1 MGMLKVGFFKFSSCS
16 GCQMSFL
23 RLNYRLL
30 DLADKLDIAYWVM
43 VSDNNVEDSYDIA
56 FVEGS
61 ISTPEEI
68 HSIKNVRA
76 RSNILVAFGACASF
90 GGLNSI
96 RNHMAQKD
104 VEKIVYGGRG
114 ALSVRSIPSYP
125 IDFYVDVDIY
135 LGGCPPSL
143 NDIVEVFKAS
153 IIGFKPRLPDYP
165 VCVECKL
172 NENNC
177 LIIRG
182 EPCMG
187 PIIRAGCG
195 ALCPALGRSCEGCY
209 GPQADP
215 NPNSLAD
222 KLREIGLSEGEI
234 LCKFRKY
241 AGMHRGFRWLAKL

>member
-1 MGMLKVGFFKFSSCS
+1 MLKIGFFKFSSCS

-23 RLNYRLL
+23 RLNDKLL
-30 DLADKLDIAYWVM
+30 DLVDKLSIVYWVM
-43 VSDNNVEDSYDIA
+43 VSDRRIEDSYDVV

-68 HSIKNVRA
+68 HSLKDIRA
-76 RSNILVAFGACASF
+76 KSTVLIAFGACASF

-96 RNHMAQKD
+96 RNHMAQRD
-104 VEKIVYGGRG
+104 VEKIVYGSRG
-114 ALSVRSIPSYP
+114 ALSIESILAYP
-125 IDFYVDVDIY
+125 IDFYVDVDVY

-143 NDIVEVFKAS
+143 SSILEVVKAF
-153 IIGFKPRLPDYP
+153 ILGFKPKLPDYP

-172 NENNC
+172 SENEC
-177 LIIRG
+177 LLTKG

-195 ALCPALGRSCEGCY
+195 ALCPALGRGCEGCY

-215 NPNSLAD
+215 NPRSLVD
-222 KLREIGLSEGEI
+222 RLREAGLSGDEI

-241 AGMHRGFRWLAKL
+241 AGMNGKFREIAKL

>member
-1 MGMLKVGFFKFSSCS
+1 MLKIGLFKFSSCS
-16 GCQMSFL
+16 GCQLSFL
-23 RLNYRLL
+23 RLNEKLL
-30 DLADKLDIAYWVM
+30 DLVDKLDIAYWVM
-43 VSDNNVEDSYDIA
+43 VSDNDVEDSYDVA

-61 ISTPEEI
+61 ISTPEDI
-68 HSIKNVRA
+68 YSIKDVRA
-76 RSNILVAFGACASF
+76 RSKVLIAFGACASF

-96 RNHMAQKD
+96 RNYMVQKD
-104 VEKIVYGGRG
+104 VEKIVYGSSG
-114 ALSVRSIPSYP
+114 ALSVKSIISYP

-143 NDIVEVFKAS
+143 SDILEVIKAS
-153 IIGFKPRLPDYP
+153 ILSFKPRLPDYP

-172 NENNC
+172 SENEC
-177 LIIRG
+177 LLVNG

-195 ALCPALGRSCEGCY
+195 ALCPSLGRTCEGCY

-222 KLREIGLSEGEI
+222 KLREIGLSEDEI
-234 LCKFRKY
+234 LCRLRKY
-241 AGMHRGFRWLAKL
+241 AGMHRDFRGIAKL